1 MRMPL
6 RRTRLWDSRT
16 KQKVVE
22 LTFARCA
29 ANRAERPIVDIRR
42 ATQCC
47 TAAFAFRPFG
57 YTYTLCQRVSILVH
71 DLNLKVGGSYYAQ
84 PERLMPSL
92 NVAFWNVENLFDHEN
107 ASRDSRLKS
116 KLAGELE
123 GWTAAIRDTKIA
135 QLAKVIE
142 MMFGGS
148 GPALLGLCEVENE
161 EIVQRLASAIN
172 IPGRSYQA
180 VGHAS
185 PDARGIDTSFIIDT
199 NELAVVG
206 TEHQSVIKRSATRD
220 LFWTRLK
227 ALSSGEEFVAI
238 ANHWPSRS
246 AGQYASEPFR
256 ILTGETHAYVTSKM
270 LDESAGG
277 DKNLPIISMGDFN
290 DEPFNRSMQEYLLG
304 SRDPGRVRHSR
315 SGHMLNLMWPLMSGH
330 DPGTYLFGS
339 TWNMLDQFLVS
350 YGMLRGPSPI
360 RVDVNSVEIFRPNMM
375 LGSSGKP
382 RRFSRPSAKGGADQG
397 GTSDH
402 FPILV
407 KLEV

>member
-1 MRMPL
+1 
-6 RRTRLWDSRT
+6 
-16 KQKVVE
+16 
-22 LTFARCA
+22 
-29 ANRAERPIVDIRR
+29 
-42 ATQCC
+42 
-47 TAAFAFRPFG
+47 
-57 YTYTLCQRVSILVH
+57 
-71 DLNLKVGGSYYAQ
+71 
-84 PERLMPSL
+84 MPSL

-107 ASRDSRLKS
+107 ASRDPILKR
-116 KLAGELE
+116 KLARELA

-161 EIVQRLASAIN
+161 EIVQRLAGAIN
-172 IPGRSYQA
+172 IPGRNYQS

-199 NELAVVG
+199 NELAVVE

-220 LFWTRLK
+220 LFWSRMEVR
-227 ALSSGEEFVAI
+227 SSGEQFVAI

-256 ILTGETHAYVTSKM
+256 MLTGETHAYVTSKM
-270 LDESAGG
+270 LDERSGG
-277 DKNLPIISMGDFN
+277 AKNLPIISMGDFN

-304 SRDPGRVRHSR
+304 SRDPGRVRFSK

-350 YGMLRGPSPI
+350 YGMLRGASPI
-360 RVDVNSVEIFRPNMM
+360 KVDLNSIEIFRPSMM
-375 LGSSGKP
+375 LVGSGRP
-382 RRFSRPSAKGGADQG
+382 RRFSRPSAKGGADLG

-402 FPILV
+402 FPILIKMDV
-407 KLEV
+407 